1 MRFTFED
8 HPATNVLDITPEEKE
23 YNTHVLDIVN
33 GLKWTSDDYVYF
45 QNIIS
50 KINNK
55 MSSPES
61 SLVLK
66 TLFDQRYF
74 KTAADVVKSPS
85 EQFLGAVL
93 WRKNSSYF
101 DYVSFPKLLKDY
113 KRNEI
118 KQCLGLTF
126 TDYLNL
132 TPYEKMEIDKF
143 SVEWSQE
150 MAKMMQQQQNESDD
164 RMKDYKKSMD
174 KISRQQSMVTPSD
187 GLNMINPMGDNE

>member
-8 HPATNVLDITPEEKE
+8 HSATNVLDITPENMT
-23 YNTHVLDIVN
+23 YTTHVLDVIN
-33 GLKWTSDDYVYF
+33 GLKWVSGDYEYF
-45 QNIIS
+45 QDIIS

-74 KTAADVVKSPS
+74 KTAADSVKSPT
-85 EQFLGAVL
+85 EKFLGSVL
-93 WRKNSSYF
+93 WRKNSTYF
-101 DYVSFPKLLKDY
+101 DYVSYPKLLKDY

-118 KQCLGLTF
+118 KQCLGLSF
-126 TDYLNL
+126 NDYINL
-132 TPYEKMEIDKF
+132 TPYEKMEVDKF
-143 SVEWSQE
+143 SAEWSQE

-164 RMKDYKKSMD
+164 RMKDYRKSMERVS
-174 KISRQQSMVTPSD
+174 KQQSSIGGGMDILGALS
-187 GLNMINPMGDNE
+187 GEEQ